1 MISAL
6 FYGKGGFDHVL
17 FMVNKTLPRPVI
29 PVRRAW
35 EFISRSFGN
44 GIRLDRQ
51 IAIRGRQDILK
62 SAILKKVERLTQ
74 RLLARPAA
82 LGEHQSPLVG
92 GTPK

>member
-44 GIRLDRQ
+44 GIKLDRRSRYLEVPGV
-51 IAIRGRQDILK
+51 AK
-62 SAILKKVERLTQ
+62 
-74 RLLARPAA
+74 PA
-82 LGEHQSPLVG
+82 SC
-92 GTPK
+92 

>member
-29 PVRRAW
+29 PVRPAW

-44 GIRLDRQ
+44 GIRLDRRA
-51 IAIRGRQDILK
+51 AICAGQRI
-62 SAILKKVERLTQ
+62 SPENIERLDRRT
-74 RLLARPAA
+74 
-82 LGEHQSPLVG
+82 HQDRKAG
-92 GTPK
+92 PKYFEVMAV